1 MCEYKGVELKTL
13 SRLLIAV
20 FFLLVAFG
28 GVKPDAIASQTVTQV
43 KVIETE
49 MAIELSPSTVPAGE
63 VEFIA
68 DNQGQLPHE
77 MEIIKTDLPLDQMP
91 IKDNRLERKKVGEK
105 IDEIEAEDLPSG
117 AIATLM
123 THLEPGRYLIECNI
137 PGHFQAGM
145 KAELVVE

>member
-1 MCEYKGVELKTL
+1 ML
-13 SRLLIAV
+13 RRILLIGT
-20 FFLLVAFG
+20 FLLVLII
-28 GVKPDAIASQTVTQV
+28 GVDQDAIAAQTVTQV

-49 MAIELSPSTVPAGE
+49 MAIELSPSTVSAGE

-68 DNQGQLPHE
+68 YNQGQLPHE
-77 MEIIKTDLPLDQMP
+77 MEIIKTDLPLAQMP
-91 IKDNRLERKKVGEK
+91 IKDNRLDRKKVGEK

-117 AIATLM
+117 ATATLL

-145 KAELVVE
+145 KAELIVM

>member
-1 MCEYKGVELKTL
+1 MRLKGVKLKIL
-13 SRLLIAV
+13 SKLLIAV
-20 FFLLVAFG
+20 IFLLVVVG
-28 GVKPDAIASQTVTQV
+28 GIAQNAIAAQTVTQV

-49 MAIELSPSTVPAGE
+49 MAIELSPTTVPAGA

-117 AIATLM
+117 ATATLL
-123 THLEPGRYLIECNI
+123 THLQPGRYLIECNI

-145 KAELVVE
+145 KAELFVE

>member
-1 MCEYKGVELKTL
+1 VRLKGVKLKIL
-13 SRLLIAV
+13 SKLLIAV
-20 FFLLVAFG
+20 IFLLVVVG
-28 GVKPDAIASQTVTQV
+28 GIAQNAIAAQTVTQV

-49 MAIELSPSTVPAGE
+49 MAIELSPTTVPAGA

-117 AIATLM
+117 ATATLL
-123 THLEPGRYLIECNI
+123 THLQPGRYLIECNI

-145 KAELVVE
+145 KAELFVE

>member
-1 MCEYKGVELKTL
+1 M
-13 SRLLIAV
+13 LIAV
-20 FFLLVAFG
+20 IFLLVVVG
-28 GVKPDAIASQTVTQV
+28 GIAQNAIAAQTVTQV

-49 MAIELSPSTVPAGE
+49 MAIELSPTTVPAGA

-117 AIATLM
+117 ATATLL
-123 THLEPGRYLIECNI
+123 THLQPGRYLIECNI

-145 KAELVVE
+145 KAELFVE

>member
-1 MCEYKGVELKTL
+1 LKIL
-13 SRLLIAV
+13 RRILLIGT
-20 FFLLVAFG
+20 LLFVLIG
-28 GVKPDAIASQTVTQV
+28 GIEENAIAQSNTVTQV

-49 MAIELSPSTVPAGE
+49 MAIELLPSTVSAGAI
-63 VEFIA
+63 EFIA
-68 DNQGQLPHE
+68 YNQGQLPHE

-117 AIATLM
+117 ATATLL
-123 THLEPGRYLIECNI
+123 TNLEPGRYVIECNI

-145 KAELVVE
+145 KAALVVE